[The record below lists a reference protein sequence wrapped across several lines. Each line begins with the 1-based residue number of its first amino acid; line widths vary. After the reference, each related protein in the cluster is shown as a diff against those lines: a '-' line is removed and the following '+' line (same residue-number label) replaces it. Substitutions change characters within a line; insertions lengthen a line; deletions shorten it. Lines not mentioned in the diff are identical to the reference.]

1 MIKKQ
6 IIMAI
11 FLLAITIRLS
21 LADPVMFNFKN
32 EDLNGNPLKLTSILK
47 KPDGNGPFPAIVLL
61 HGCGGINEERDAA
74 WVERLV
80 KWGYVTLQ
88 VDSLSPRD
96 ETNICESS
104 SISARFDRMPDAYGS
119 KSYLENL
126 SFVDD
131 KRIAVMG

>member
-61 HGCGGINEERDAA
+61 HGCGGDR
-74 WVERLV
+74 R
-80 KWGYVTLQ
+80 G
-88 VDSLSPRD
+88 SGS
-96 ETNICESS
+96 
-104 SISARFDRMPDAYGS
+104 SARHTGA
-119 KSYLENL
+119 LE
-126 SFVDD
+126 
-131 KRIAVMG
+131 G